1 MAILAPGRS
10 GVNLM
15 EEKSSGK
22 KNNEQESLRG
32 AVVVFVIG
40 AVAGL
45 ALTGAGF
52 ANRIHQ
58 QKNYEYL
65 NRRVTEESYV
75 EDIYNT
81 YTAAKSEYKKYKKI
95 YELTNTPN
103 EKLKSFLEEMEQKM
117 PSDITIENFSSTGTE
132 VSFSM
137 RVTGKPEA
145 ADTLMQLRT
154 FESLATVTTTGI
166 DQSDDGTVTMTV
178 TCTYE
183 KPAAADENSE
193 Q

>member
-1 MAILAPGRS
+1 MKFI
-10 GVNLM
+10 N
-15 EEKSSGK
+15 
-22 KNNEQESLRG
+22 
-32 AVVVFVIG
+32 
-40 AVAGL
+40 
-45 ALTGAGF
+45 T
-52 ANRIHQ
+52 
-58 QKNYEYL
+58 
-65 NRRVTEESYV
+65 RVTEESSA
-75 EDIYNT
+75 EDIYNA
-81 YTAAKSEYKKYKKI
+81 YTAAKSEYKKYKKM
-95 YELTNTPN
+95 YEFTNTPN

-154 FESLATVTTTGI
+154 FESLAAVTTTGI